1 MDIKEVQGFIESN
14 KDNKDVQS
22 YVKGFITSDRV
33 NEYLDTK
40 DGEKLLQP
48 RLDSFFT
55 KSNETWK
62 TNNLDKIVN
71 DKVDAIVL
79 EKYPTDTP
87 EQKAFKKLSLDFEAE
102 KKSRI
107 KSELKAIALE
117 TATKKGLPPQLAGYF
132 IGDSEES
139 TKTNLTLFEEAWT
152 AEKSAAVQ
160 KVFADNG
167 RVISNNINKQEGLL
181 SKADVE
187 NTTREFRKA
196 NKDLIA
202 RSQESW

>member
-1 MDIKEVQGFIESN
+1 MDIKEVKGFIESN
-14 KDNKDVQS
+14 KDNEDVQN
-22 YVKGFITSDRV
+22 YVKGFVTPDRV
-33 NEYLDTK
+33 NEFLTTDE
-40 DGEKLLQP
+40 GVKLIQP
-48 RLDSFFT
+48 KIDSNFT
-55 KSNETWK
+55 KGLETWK
-62 TNNLDKIVN
+62 ANNLEKIVN
-71 DKVDAIVL
+71 EKVDAIVL
-79 EKYPTDTP
+79 EKYPTDTE

-139 TKTNLTLFEEAWT
+139 TKANLTLFEEAWT

-167 RVISNNINKQEGLL
+167 RVVSNNINKQEGLL